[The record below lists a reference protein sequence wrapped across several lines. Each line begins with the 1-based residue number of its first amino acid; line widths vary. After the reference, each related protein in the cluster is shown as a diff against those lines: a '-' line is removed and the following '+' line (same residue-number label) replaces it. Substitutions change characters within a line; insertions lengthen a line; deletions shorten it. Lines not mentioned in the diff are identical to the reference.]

1 MSIEC
6 FIRWAKSSRKNG
18 SRGGG
23 ANNGNSANGGDF
35 RDGLEDEGPVDANG
49 GSLSGVGETG
59 EKGKQAKAGSFV
71 IEDFDAKEL
80 FNREWEV
87 PIYGPIRHAGDS
99 SGTAKTD

>member
-6 FIRWAKSSRKNG
+6 FIRWAKSTRRKDGG
-18 SRGGG
+18 SLSGGG
-23 ANNGNSANGGDF
+23 DL
-35 RDGLEDEGPVDANG
+35 RDGLEDEGPVDASG
-49 GSLSGVGETG
+49 GSLSDVGEAG
-59 EKGKQAKAGSFV
+59 GKSKAGSFV